1 MPLPIGREPARRA
14 SVPTPK
20 DRMTARPHLVDTT
33 LFFSPTSGGVRRYLL
48 AKHAWLH
55 ARTTVEHTLLVP
67 GPSDRG
73 HRGSLV
79 QLASPRIPW
88 GGGYRLPWRLGE
100 FAARLRSLAPDLVEA
115 ADPYQVGWIA
125 ARVAERL
132 RVPSVAFCHSD
143 LVALLG
149 GRVGSGAARAAGR
162 YLRTLYSRYDLVLA
176 PSRIVVERLRDVG
189 VQHATAQ
196 PLGVDVGTFAPAR
209 ADPALR
215 SSLCLPRGTRLL
227 VFAGRLAPEKNLD
240 ELYATVRLLG
250 APYHLLVIGGAERS
264 RPHPRVDVVPY
275 ERDPRR
281 LAGWLA
287 TADAHVH
294 AGRVETFG
302 LVTLEAMACGLPV
315 VAYEAG
321 ALPEIV
327 DPSVGVLAPP
337 HGARALAAAVV
348 ALFERPQAPMRA
360 AARDRVVR
368 EFTWDQTLSRQ
379 LRHYAALLQRGS
391 LLRQDALPSPA

>member
-1 MPLPIGREPARRA
+1 
-14 SVPTPK
+14 
-20 DRMTARPHLVDTT
+20 MTARPHFVDTT

-55 ARTTVEHTLLVP
+55 AHAMVEHTLLVP
-67 GPSDRG
+67 GDRDRG
-73 HRGSLV
+73 RRGGVV
-79 QLASPRIPW
+79 QLACPRIPW
-88 GGGYRLPWRLGE
+88 GGGYRFPWRMRE
-100 FAARLRSLAPDLVEA
+100 YAARLHALAPDLIEA

-125 ARVAERL
+125 ARTAARL
-132 RVPSVAFCHSD
+132 GVPAVAFCHSD

-149 GRVGSGAARAAGR
+149 GRVGPRAGRTAGR
-162 YLRTLYSRYDLVLA
+162 YLRTLYGRYDLVLA
-176 PSRIVVERLRDVG
+176 PSRIVVEHLRDAG
-189 VQHATAQ
+189 VEHAVVQ
-196 PLGVDVGTFAPAR
+196 PLGVDVTAFSPER

-215 SSLCLPRGTRLL
+215 ASLCLPRGTRLL

-240 ELYATVRLLG
+240 ELYATIERLG

-264 RPHPRVDVVPY
+264 RPHPRIDVVPY

-281 LAGWLA
+281 LAGWFA

-294 AGRVETFG
+294 AGRAETFG

-327 DPSVGVLAPP
+327 DAECGVLAPP
-337 HGARALAAAVV
+337 RGPPALAAAVV
-348 ALFERPQAPMRA
+348 ALFERPQAPLRA
-360 AARDRVVR
+360 AARERVVS
-368 EFTWDQTLSRQ
+368 EFTWDRALQRQ
-379 LRHYAALLQRGS
+379 VRRYAALLHRES
-391 LLRQDALPSPA
+391 LLRADALPLHA